1 VWRRRAKAA
10 AEKFGLHPSRIRCRN
25 HQHKRVLGLN
35 LFSAAILA
43 GGQAR
48 RLGGRDKSALVVGA
62 ASILERQLTVLRA
75 ITPHILIV
83 GGDPSYEQIA
93 GVPVVADRVAG
104 AGALGGLYSALVEA
118 PTEQVLVIACDMP
131 FLTAPFLSRLA
142 ALGADA
148 EAAVPR
154 DADGPHP
161 LCASYQRGAAG
172 RLKIRIDAGA
182 LRIIDAL
189 ADLAVRE
196 MGPDEVASFN
206 ENGRLLLNVNTP
218 DDYRRAQ
225 ALE

>member
-1 VWRRRAKAA
+1 
-10 AEKFGLHPSRIRCRN
+10 
-25 HQHKRVLGLN
+25 
-35 LFSAAILA
+35 
-43 GGQAR
+43 
-48 RLGGRDKSALVVGA
+48 
-62 ASILERQLTVLRA
+62 VLRA

-83 GGDPSYEQIA
+83 GGDPSQRETA

-104 AGALGGLYSALVEA
+104 AGALGGLYSALVVA

-142 ALGADA
+142 ALGADT

-154 DADGPHP
+154 DARGPHP
-161 LCASYQRGAAG
+161 LCASYQRRVAA
-172 RLKIRIDAGA
+172 RLRSRIDAGA

-189 ADLAVRE
+189 ADLEVRD
-196 MGPDEVASFN
+196 MGPDEVAPFD
-206 ENGRLLLNVNTP
+206 EGGRLLLNVNTP